1 MLRHPSLVPL
11 SHQHHDA
18 LALCVRIERG
28 LRDDPSPEKAAEL
41 SRKAG
46 DLFELELRN
55 HFDLEERLLFP
66 AIQKHLGP
74 LTLVEELIDEHRQL
88 EGLIGRLPAA
98 LPEFAAALSA
108 HIRRE
113 EAELFEDI
121 QSRLPADCLKELER
135 AFTAEAVRVC
145 L

>member
-1 MLRHPSLVPL
+1 MLRHPSLIPL

-18 LALCVRIERG
+18 LMLCVRIERG
-28 LRDDPSPEKAAEL
+28 LRGDPSPEKAAEL
-41 SRKAG
+41 ARKAA

-66 AIQKHLGP
+66 AIQQHLGP
-74 LTLVEELIDEHRQL
+74 VPLVEELIAEHRRL
-88 EGLIGRLPAA
+88 EGLIARLPET
-98 LPEFAAALSA
+98 LPEFAAALQA

-113 EAELFEDI
+113 EAELFEAV
-121 QSRLPADCLKELER
+121 QGRLPEDCLDKLGR
-135 AFTAEAVRVC
+135 AFQAEAVRVC